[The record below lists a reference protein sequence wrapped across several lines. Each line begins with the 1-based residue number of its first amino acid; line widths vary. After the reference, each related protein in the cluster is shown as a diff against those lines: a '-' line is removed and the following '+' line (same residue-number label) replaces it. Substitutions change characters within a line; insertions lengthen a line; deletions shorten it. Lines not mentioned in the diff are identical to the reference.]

1 MKKVMFLLMFVSTCF
16 YSSVCLSG
24 AFDSTD
30 ESTLSDAVA
39 SYCSGVA
46 KKAEFKA
53 EIELEVEYSKEY
65 GVINLS
71 KIEMFKQFIMGIDSS
86 ARGYKERYLKETGK
100 ELTEATCK

>member
-30 ESTLSDAVA
+30 ESTLSDDVA
-39 SYCSGVA
+39 DYCSDVA
-46 KKAEFKA
+46 QKAELKA
-53 EIELEVEYSKEY
+53 DIASEIDYSKEY

-71 KIEMFKQFIMGIDSS
+71 KIEMLKQVIMGIDTR